1 MQIKHRHTVIEIGCR
16 VAGFVEEKEVN
27 RKQNNTPSNYL
38 LTSLPSSLLTFIK
51 YSLCDSYY
59 NKNLCTSCSYLRT
72 EELKSCTI
80 LIDLTKRIVPSNKP
94 SYLFFLNENSFIPPS
109 IKSFKNQLHA

>member
-1 MQIKHRHTVIEIGCR
+1 MQIKDRHTVIEIGCR

-59 NKNLCTSCSYLRT
+59 NKNWCTSCSYLRT